1 MRFEFIYNIR
11 QYYYWDM
18 VGRLGQDCQHRL
30 RNAPFWLE
38 SKDESSLDDGLSI
51 VYTEA
56 EIRRPRP
63 FIPSKFS
70 DVLEAWFVPIISVKI
85 LLHILVKS
93 RKKIICQLRKKF
105 SFCISWDSWKFQS
118 MVKLKVLYFYI
129 KRGKMLRQKR
139 MISFLIVFFKSLFF
153 KATGWSGVIWIIC
166 RCSQI

>member
-1 MRFEFIYNIR
+1 
-11 QYYYWDM
+11 M

-38 SKDESSLDDGLSI
+38 NKDESSLDDGLSI

-93 RKKIICQLRKKF
+93 RKKNNLPIEEKI
-105 SFCISWDSWKFQS
+105 
-118 MVKLKVLYFYI
+118 
-129 KRGKMLRQKR
+129 
-139 MISFLIVFFKSLFF
+139 
-153 KATGWSGVIWIIC
+153 
-166 RCSQI
+166 

>member
-1 MRFEFIYNIR
+1 
-11 QYYYWDM
+11 M

-93 RKKIICQLRKKF
+93 RKKNNLPIEEKIWF
-105 SFCISWDSWKFQS
+105 
-118 MVKLKVLYFYI
+118 LYFMRFLEVSI
-129 KRGKMLRQKR
+129 NGKIESFIFLYQERQNASARK
-139 MISFLIVFFKSLFF
+139 
-153 KATGWSGVIWIIC
+153 G
-166 RCSQI
+166 